1 LKLQAF
7 PRAVSLAAS
16 SLAVLL
22 TITACGGASTNTGS
36 APAKIDTPPPAPAAK
51 PTTTEQDFPRL
62 RSEFD
67 STILPAA
74 KNEGQFTWYTCVQ
87 AEEAEGRVKH
97 FNQTYPEI
105 KVNYVYLTPA
115 EAVERITAEAASG
128 RVTADL
134 YQCAGQTG
142 RILGWRGLT
151 EPYTPPSAID
161 PSITYNW
168 PVMGVEGSLTVF
180 HIVFSGMI
188 VNTKLVPQDKLPKTW
203 WDAVRDPYWVD
214 QLRQGT
220 VPMND
225 PRSPGWGGNIL
236 YVLSQ
241 AQASD
246 YGESWIRELAALK
259 PRLVATAAG
268 DADLERG
275 EVNALLIGAMRWDA
289 IKRGAPLTTWCPEPG
304 CITSQYYHTP
314 LKNAPHLNAARVW
327 VEFWLTKGAQ
337 QHLADWG
344 NTVARA
350 DVQVHPERDLKTRKL
365 MLWPTDESERGI
377 LDTINWTQQS
387 GLFSY

>member
-1 LKLQAF
+1 MKLQAF
-7 PRAVSLAAS
+7 PRALSLAAP

-22 TITACGGASTNTGS
+22 AITACGGGSTSTGS
-36 APAKIDTPPPAPAAK
+36 APAKIDPPPPAPAAK
-51 PTTTEQDFPRL
+51 ASTTEQDFPRL

-67 STILPAA
+67 TAIVPAA

-115 EAVERITAEAASG
+115 EAVERITAEAAPPG
-128 RVTADL
+128 HRDL

-151 EPYTPPSAID
+151 EPYTPPSAVD

-188 VNTKLVPQDKLPKTW
+188 INTKLVPQDKFPKTW
-203 WDAVRDPYWVD
+203 WDVVRDPYWVD

-314 LKNAPHLNAARVW
+314 LKNAPHLNAAKVW
-327 VEFWLTKGAQ
+327 VEYWLTKDAQ

-350 DVQVHPERDLKTRKL
+350 DVPVHPERDLKSRKL